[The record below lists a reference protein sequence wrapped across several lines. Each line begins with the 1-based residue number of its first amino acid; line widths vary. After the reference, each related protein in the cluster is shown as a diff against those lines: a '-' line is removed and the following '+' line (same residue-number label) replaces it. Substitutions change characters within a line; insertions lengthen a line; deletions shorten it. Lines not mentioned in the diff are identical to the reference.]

1 MKSKK
6 LWVLALS
13 ALMLTACGGTKDPSS
28 SSEVSSGGTDS
39 VDSSSFNNLDSSSSS
54 SVIQGQ
60 VGTLTSA
67 MIETIANASI
77 TVDGLLTD
85 YYIDG
90 TEGTTTETNYN
101 MKVEM
106 SEGAWRGSYW
116 VDEKN
121 VTVDNY
127 RKGDIVND
135 GTNEG
140 SGLAKVYIDKD
151 NQVAQKVETLY
162 DGTPLFWAN
171 QHLWNHLGQLDV
183 NKFEIDEENQCYSY
197 RIDPASTTDY
207 SQDQYLM
214 AYLGQSLTP
223 LLSGDDGLID
233 TLYVYCNDTEITK
246 MELMTEVTV
255 LSTDEDGNPIDQSY
269 SKVELTFSGI
279 GTTVTPDPTPYSGG
293 LYSEELSLALNKM
306 KNLTNY
312 TFRAVETTT
321 SAPSGDSGDYEIES
335 TSGTSAASLRS
346 RKHNKVTNGTA
357 STGTIGRVGKVTED
371 AILYADTGKYSYG
384 LDDKLYWT
392 KYSGLKQNDD
402 GTYDEFE
409 YQATAG
415 TLVGTKKL
423 PGSIFDKMP
432 SFDFSSDVFVFDG
445 GSFDKEGNM
454 LFNFALRDSA
464 IAQDVAPL
472 ISAHGNAK
480 SATSSVTSKVT
491 LTVSITTDPTTGA
504 KDATIVSTSFPY
516 SLVAGTYLGYVT
528 TEFSDVGTTVLDEDL
543 FDGYI
548 PRTVEQSWS
557 EYTDVTYYPTSSNQV
572 FEKKAASEILEGMY
586 GDQAANFITPADI
599 VSVFGDYIAGPWHE
613 TNDRTDSDG
622 NVTGSYQ
629 CFSFNLQSTE
639 LDSNNR
645 ITNWTDLMDRLN
657 TVLSAKGYTISP
669 SNTMDS
675 PNQKYCTFINGDIE
689 IVFENIG
696 YKTIYVECYVTGDWT
711 LNR

>member
-13 ALMLTACGGTKDPSS
+13 ALLLTGCGGTKNPSS
-28 SSEVSSGGTDS
+28 SETNS
-39 VDSSSFNNLDSSSSS
+39 VDSSSFNNLDNSSSN
-54 SVIQGQ
+54 SVIHGQ
-60 VGTLTSA
+60 VGKLTSA

-77 TVDGLLTD
+77 TVNGVLTD

-90 TEGTTTETNYN
+90 TEGTIDETEYN

-106 SEGAWRGSYW
+106 SEGAWCGSYW
-116 VDEKN
+116 IDEKN

-127 RKGDIVND
+127 RKGEVVND

-183 NKFEIDEENQCYSY
+183 NKFEIDEDNACYSY

-207 SQDQYLM
+207 SEDQYLM

-233 TLYVYCNDTEITK
+233 TLYVYCDDTQITK
-246 MELMTEVTV
+246 MEMMTEVTV
-255 LSTDEDGNPIDQSY
+255 LSTDEEGNPIDQSY
-269 SKVELTFSGI
+269 SKVELTFTDI
-279 GTTVTPDPTPYSGG
+279 GTTVAPDPTPYSGG
-293 LYSEELSLALNKM
+293 LYSEELSLALGKM
-306 KNLTNY
+306 KNLKNY
-312 TFRAVETTT
+312 TFQAVETTT
-321 SAPSGDSGDYEIES
+321 SAPSGDSGDYELES
-335 TSGTSAASLRS
+335 TAGTTASLQS

-392 KYSGLKQNDD
+392 KYSGMKQNDD

-409 YQATAG
+409 YQSNSG
-415 TLVGTKKL
+415 SLVGTKKL

-432 SFDFSSDVFVFDG
+432 NFDFSPDVFVFDG
-445 GSFDKEGNM
+445 GTFDKDGNM
-454 LFNFALRDSA
+454 LFNFALRDAA

-472 ISAHGNAK
+472 LSAHTNAK
-480 SATSSVTSKVT
+480 SATSSVTRKVT
-491 LTVSITTDPTTGA
+491 LTVSISTDPTTGE

-516 SLVAGTYLGYVT
+516 SLVVGTYLGYVT
-528 TEFSDVGTTVLDEDL
+528 TTFTDVGTTVLDEDL

-572 FEKKAASEILEGMY
+572 YETKAASEILEGMY
-586 GDQAANFITPADI
+586 GEQAANFITPQDI
-599 VSVFGDYIAGPWHE
+599 VSVFGDYISGPWHE

-645 ITNWTDLMDRLN
+645 ITNWTDLMDQMN
-657 TVLSAKGYTISP
+657 AVLSAKGYAISP
-669 SNTMDS
+669 SNTIDTL
-675 PNQKYCTFINGDIE
+675 NHKYCTFINGDIE

-696 YKTIYVECYVTGDWT
+696 YKTIYVDCYVTGDWT

>member
-13 ALMLTACGGTKDPSS
+13 ALLLTGCGGTKNPSS
-28 SSEVSSGGTDS
+28 SETNSSDANL
-39 VDSSSFNNLDSSSSS
+39 VDSSSFNNLDNSSSN
-54 SVIQGQ
+54 SVIHGQ
-60 VGTLTSA
+60 VGKLTSA

-77 TVDGLLTD
+77 TVNGVLTD

-90 TEGTTTETNYN
+90 TEGTIDETEYN

-106 SEGAWRGSYW
+106 SEGAWCGSYW
-116 VDEKN
+116 IDEKN

-127 RKGDIVND
+127 RKGEVVND

-183 NKFEIDEENQCYSY
+183 NKFEIDEDNACYSY

-207 SQDQYLM
+207 SEDQYLM

-233 TLYVYCNDTEITK
+233 TLYVYCDDTQITK
-246 MELMTEVTV
+246 MEMMTEVTV
-255 LSTDEDGNPIDQSY
+255 LSTDEEGNPIDQSY
-269 SKVELTFSGI
+269 SKVELTFTDI
-279 GTTVTPDPTPYSGG
+279 GTTVAPDPTPYSGG
-293 LYSEELSLALNKM
+293 LYSEELSLALGKM
-306 KNLTNY
+306 KNLKNY
-312 TFRAVETTT
+312 TFQAVETTT
-321 SAPSGDSGDYEIES
+321 SAPSGDSGDYELES
-335 TSGTSAASLRS
+335 TAGTTASLQS

-392 KYSGLKQNDD
+392 KYSGMKQNDD

-409 YQATAG
+409 YQSNSG
-415 TLVGTKKL
+415 SLVGTKKL

-432 SFDFSSDVFVFDG
+432 NFDFSPDVFVFDG
-445 GSFDKEGNM
+445 GTFDKDGNM
-454 LFNFALRDSA
+454 LFNFALRDAA

-472 ISAHGNAK
+472 LSAHTNAK
-480 SATSSVTSKVT
+480 SATSSVTRKVT
-491 LTVSITTDPTTGA
+491 LTVSISTDPTTGE

-516 SLVAGTYLGYVT
+516 SLVVGTYLGYVT
-528 TEFSDVGTTVLDEDL
+528 TTFTDVGTTVLDEDL

-572 FEKKAASEILEGMY
+572 YETKAASEILEGMY
-586 GDQAANFITPADI
+586 GEQAANFITPQDI
-599 VSVFGDYIAGPWHE
+599 VSVFGDYISGPWHE

-645 ITNWTDLMDRLN
+645 ITNWTDLMDRMN
-657 TVLSAKGYTISP
+657 AVLSAKGYAISP
-669 SNTMDS
+669 SNTIDTL
-675 PNQKYCTFINGDIE
+675 NHKYCTFINGDIE

-696 YKTIYVECYVTGDWT
+696 YKTIYVDCYVTGDWT

>member
-13 ALMLTACGGTKDPSS
+13 ALLLTGCGGTKNPSS
-28 SSEVSSGGTDS
+28 SETNS
-39 VDSSSFNNLDSSSSS
+39 VDSSSFNNLDNSSSN
-54 SVIQGQ
+54 SVIHGQ
-60 VGTLTSA
+60 VGKLTSA

-77 TVDGLLTD
+77 TVNGVLTD

-90 TEGTTTETNYN
+90 TEGTIDETEYN

-106 SEGAWRGSYW
+106 SEGAWCGSYW
-116 VDEKN
+116 IDEKN

-127 RKGDIVND
+127 RKGEVVND

-183 NKFEIDEENQCYSY
+183 NKFEIDEDNACYSY

-207 SQDQYLM
+207 SEDQYLM

-233 TLYVYCNDTEITK
+233 TLYVYCDDTQITK
-246 MELMTEVTV
+246 MEMMTEVTV
-255 LSTDEDGNPIDQSY
+255 LSTDEEGNPIDQSY
-269 SKVELTFSGI
+269 SKVELTFTDI
-279 GTTVTPDPTPYSGG
+279 GTTVAPDPTPYSGG
-293 LYSEELSLALNKM
+293 LYSEELSLALGKM
-306 KNLTNY
+306 KNLKNY
-312 TFRAVETTT
+312 TFQAVETTT
-321 SAPSGDSGDYEIES
+321 SAPSGDSGDYELES
-335 TSGTSAASLRS
+335 TAGTTASLQS

-392 KYSGLKQNDD
+392 KYSGMKQNDD

-409 YQATAG
+409 YQSNSG
-415 TLVGTKKL
+415 SLVGTKKL

-432 SFDFSSDVFVFDG
+432 NFDFSPDVFVFDG
-445 GSFDKEGNM
+445 GTFDKDGNM
-454 LFNFALRDSA
+454 LFNFALRDAA

-472 ISAHGNAK
+472 LSAHTNAK
-480 SATSSVTSKVT
+480 SATSSVTRKVT
-491 LTVSITTDPTTGA
+491 LTVSISTDPMTGE

-516 SLVAGTYLGYVT
+516 SLVVGTYLGYVT
-528 TEFSDVGTTVLDEDL
+528 TTFTDVGTTVLDEDL

-572 FEKKAASEILEGMY
+572 YETKAASEILEGMY
-586 GDQAANFITPADI
+586 GEQAANFITPQDI
-599 VSVFGDYIAGPWHE
+599 VSVFGDYISGPWHE

-645 ITNWTDLMDRLN
+645 ITNWTDLMDRMN
-657 TVLSAKGYTISP
+657 AVLSAKGYAISP
-669 SNTMDS
+669 SNTIDTL
-675 PNQKYCTFINGDIE
+675 NHKYCTFINGDIE

-696 YKTIYVECYVTGDWT
+696 YKTIYVDCYVTGDWT